1 MPSAAKPAAARGMSE
16 HQVCRF
22 ALPHLPPITGGER
35 ISPGRRHTSR
45 RDEEGPPVNSE
56 QTATELRFD
65 PPGPG
70 SWGLDAV
77 HFPRPVTRYWAET
90 HPDPFSRGFAEFPR
104 FYGMLIDRMVYGY
117 VNGFAYSSM
126 RPAPEDEIPDR
137 FQRAG
142 EVFEKKLWREQL
154 RDWDETFKPSSIKA
168 HRELQSVEPA
178 ELSDDDLVA
187 YLTRCRDHHA
197 EMMFQHMRFTGA
209 AMLPTGDLL
218 AHVGDWTGLSPAHL
232 LGMMQGAAP
241 VSAGAS
247 AEFERLIATI
257 TKDPSARQLL
267 ESDGEPKEALEGLR
281 ALDSDA
287 GAATAAY
294 LDLVGYRLL
303 DGFDIGGRYALE
315 LPDVL
320 VRAIRA
326 AVEAGG
332 TPASD
337 AEERIAEVRA
347 QVPEQHRAQFDEL
360 LGEARLM
367 YRLRDE
373 RGVYSDIWASGIM
386 RRAALGGGRRLA
398 GKGRIHD
405 AEHFVD
411 AGFDEMRA
419 LLSGADGPSADELA
433 ERFEWRTS
441 HDAKEAPA
449 VLGPEPP
456 PPPDPSSLPPAPARI
471 MRAMGISLGAL
482 FDSSEAAHEEH
493 LLRGLGASGGTYEGP
508 ARRVAGPSE
517 FDRIVKGDVLVTES
531 TTEAF
536 NILLPLLGA
545 IVTDSGGLLSHSAIV
560 AREYGI
566 PGVVGTR
573 ERVDGDVGEVTVQA

>member
-1 MPSAAKPAAARGMSE
+1 MNS
-16 HQVCRF
+16 
-22 ALPHLPPITGGER
+22 
-35 ISPGRRHTSR
+35 
-45 RDEEGPPVNSE
+45 GP
-56 QTATELRFD
+56 TATELRFE

-70 SWGLDAV
+70 SWELDAV
-77 HFPRPVTRYWAET
+77 HFPRPVTRYWAEM
-90 HPDPFSRGFAEFPR
+90 HPKPFMRGFSEFTS
-104 FYGMLIDRMVYGY
+104 FYGMLLDTMAYGY
-117 VNGFAYSSM
+117 VNGFAYKSV
-126 RPAPEDEIPDR
+126 RPVAEDEVPRR
-137 FQRAG
+137 FQRAE
-142 EVFEKKLWREQL
+142 EVFERKLWREQL
-154 RDWDETFKPSSIKA
+154 RDWDETFKPSSIEI
-168 HRELQSVEPA
+168 HRELQSVEPD
-178 ELSDDDLVA
+178 ELSDEELVA

-197 EMMFQHMRFTGA
+197 EMIYQHMRFTGG

-218 AHVGDWTGLSPAHL
+218 AHVGDWTDLSPAHL

-247 AEFERLIATI
+247 AEFERLIATV
-257 TKDPSARQLL
+257 TDDRSARQLL
-267 ESDGEPKEALEGLR
+267 ESDGEPAEVLEELR
-281 ALDSDA
+281 ALAGEA
-287 GAATAAY
+287 GAATSAY

-315 LPDVL
+315 LPDAL

-332 TPASD
+332 TPESD
-337 AEERIAEVRA
+337 ADERIAEVRA
-347 QVPEQHRAQFDEL
+347 KVPEQHQAQFDEL

-386 RRAALGGGRRLA
+386 RRAVLGGGRRLA

-433 ERFEWRTS
+433 KRFEWRTS

-449 VLGPEPP
+449 ALGPEPP
-456 PPPDPSSLPPAPARI
+456 PPPDPSGLPPAPARV
-471 MRAMGISLGAL
+471 MRAIGITIGAM
-482 FDSSEAAHEEH
+482 FGSSEEEHEEH
-493 LLRGLGASGGTYEGP
+493 LLRGLGASGGVYEGP
-508 ARRVAGPSE
+508 ARRVSGPSE

-536 NILLPLLGA
+536 NILLPLLGG

-573 ERVDGDVGEVTVQA
+573 EATERIADGTTVRVDGDAGEVTVQAK

>member
-1 MPSAAKPAAARGMSE
+1 MSSG
-16 HQVCRF
+16 Q
-22 ALPHLPPITGGER
+22 A
-35 ISPGRRHTSR
+35 
-45 RDEEGPPVNSE
+45 
-56 QTATELRFD
+56 ATELRFE

-70 SWGLDAV
+70 SWSLDDV
-77 HFPRPVTRYWAET
+77 HFPRPVTRYWAEM
-90 HPDPFSRGFAEFPR
+90 HPEPFRRGFSEFTR
-104 FYGMLIDRMVYGY
+104 FYGLLIDTMMYEY

-126 RPAPEDEIPDR
+126 RPVSDEEVPRR
-137 FQRAG
+137 FQRAE

-154 RDWDETFKPSSIKA
+154 RDWDESFKPASIRT
-168 HRELQSVEPA
+168 HRELQSVHA
-178 ELSDDDLVA
+178 DELSEEDLVA

-197 EMMFQHMRFTGA
+197 EMIFQHMRHTAA

-218 AHVGDWTGLSPAHL
+218 AHVGEWTDLPPAHL

-247 AEFERLIATI
+247 DELERMIAAI
-257 TKDPSARQLL
+257 TEHASARRLL
-267 ESDGEPKEALEGLR
+267 ESDGEPAEVLKDLRALEG
-281 ALDSDA
+281 DA
-287 GAATAAY
+287 GAAVSAY
-294 LDLVGYRLL
+294 LELVGYRLL

-320 VRAIRA
+320 LRAMRA
-326 AVEAGG
+326 AVEGGG
-332 TPASD
+332 TPESE
-337 AEERIAEVRA
+337 AEDRIAEVRA
-347 QVPEQHRAQFDEL
+347 QVPGQHQAQFDEL
-360 LGEARLM
+360 LEEARLM

-386 RRAALGGGRRLA
+386 RRAALAAGRRMA
-398 GKGRIHD
+398 GKDRIHE

-411 AGFDEMRA
+411 AGFGEMCA
-419 LLSGADGPSADELA
+419 LLSGVDGPSADELA

-441 HDAKEAPA
+441 HDAKDAPE

-456 PPPDPSSLPPAPARI
+456 PPPDPSGLPPAPARV
-471 MRAMGISLGAL
+471 MRAMGIAIGSLFG
-482 FDSSEAAHEEH
+482 SSEAEHEEH
-493 LLRGLGASGGTYEGP
+493 LLRGLGASGGAYEGP

-517 FDRIVKGDVLVTES
+517 FDRIEKGDVLVTES

-573 ERVDGDVGEVTVQA
+573 EATERIADGVRVRVDGDAGEVTVRG